1 MPEKFTKLDPHEK
14 AETSGKFTKLD
25 PHEKAEEPALTGLC
39 FDGKSSATSRWCR
52 KVCEILLKLGL
63 LWGRHSDRKHTLA
76 TRRDEDWVSD
86 GRDIC
91 NERAEC
97 LEYVPPS
104 RLSDTT
110 EGLDVEVGRCTRQ
123 ARRAGMGKASAAGAS
138 ALDPVAFWAARSV
151 WTRCNSRTDSP

>member
-1 MPEKFTKLDPHEK
+1 MSGKFTKPDPHEE
-14 AETSGKFTKLD
+14 AETSGKFTKPD
-25 PHEKAEEPALTGLC
+25 PHEEAEKPALTGLC

-52 KVCEILLKLGL
+52 KLGKTLLKLGI

-76 TRRDEDWVSD
+76 TRRDDGKDWVSD

-104 RLSDTT
+104 RLSGTT
-110 EGLDVEVGRCTRQ
+110 NGIACNIEGCARQ

-138 ALDPVAFWAARSV
+138 ALDPSARCAARSF
-151 WTRCNSRTDSP
+151 